1 MLLGYD
7 QSSLCLC
14 LQLTLEQTP
23 AKVASEYF
31 TKDEMVQFRK
41 PRRKKKVRR
50 LKADDLLG
58 LTPDTDAL
66 DQRQVL
72 GEINISHVCSVIYV
86 YVNCDHLRYCTQL
99 SPSHCMFVFIQRD
112 HGTRRKK
119 DEGPGT
125 DVGNR
130 KC

>member
-72 GEINISHVCSVIYV
+72 GEYLMCVRSFMSMLIVTV
-86 YVNCDHLRYCTQL
+86 
-99 SPSHCMFVFIQRD
+99 
-112 HGTRRKK
+112 
-119 DEGPGT
+119 
-125 DVGNR
+125 
-130 KC
+130 